1 MQVTNVYFS
10 KIIKVGERLRE
21 FNFRKL
27 PNATN
32 SFHVDVTDD
41 RGQRIIFTMF
51 KDEENSWKIGSQNLP
66 LWVNYAEA
74 SLASIIEENYSA

>member
-10 KIIKVGERLRE
+10 KIIKVGDRLRE

-27 PNATN
+27 PGAVN

-51 KDEENSWKIGSQNLP
+51 KDEENSWKIASQNLP
-66 LWVNYAEA
+66 LWVNYAEG
-74 SLASIIEENYSA
+74 SLAEIINENYPD

>member
-27 PNATN
+27 PNTTN

-51 KDEENSWKIGSQNLP
+51 LDEERNWKISSQNLP
-66 LWVNYAEA
+66 LWVSLAEG
-74 SLASIIEENYSA
+74 SLASIIAENYSA

>member
-27 PNATN
+27 PNAAN
-32 SFHVDVTDD
+32 RFHVDVTDD
-41 RGQRIIFTMF
+41 RGLRIIFTMF
-51 KDEENSWKIGSQNLP
+51 RDEERNWKITSQNLP

-74 SLASIIEENYSA
+74 SLAAIIEENYSE

>member
-27 PNATN
+27 PNAAN

-51 KDEENSWKIGSQNLP
+51 RDEERNWKITSQNLP
-66 LWVNYAEA
+66 LWVNYAETF
-74 SLASIIEENYSA
+74 LAAIIEENYSE

>member
-27 PNATN
+27 PNTPN

-41 RGQRIIFTMF
+41 RGQRTIFTMF
-51 KDEENSWKIGSQNLP
+51 QNEERAWKIASQNLP
-66 LWVNYAEA
+66 LWVNYAET